1 MDANPHN
8 QPAPTADLPY
18 QGVVIEQYRGPLL
31 SQPQTRSGIS
41 VSHTPDYSA
50 PLFAFDVPPPEWL
63 AEQPQPR
70 RPTRLRRWLTRMFRS
85 DDEVLNSAKRGW
97 GWMLIVLACYLMIA
111 ITSRFP
117 GNESGFIYLVYAVA
131 VTASCLSPLP
141 ILVLLPLALKDS
153 VISLRNY
160 RHSQYPRLALRFSF
174 VTFVVSTILLVI
186 TLWSVVQIG
195 IVMSDLGK
203 Y

>member
-8 QPAPTADLPY
+8 QPTDAHPPY

-85 DDEVLNSAKRGW
+85 DDEVLNAAKRGL
-97 GWMLIVLACYLMIA
+97 GWLVISFLCIFLEAVMATFMSYSAPALFIVIAFLTYCMLIVAIPFFLIASLADAVQGLRRFRRSSQPNTALHLSIA
-111 ITSRFP
+111 T
-117 GNESGFIYLVYAVA
+117 
-131 VTASCLSPLP
+131 LS
-141 ILVLLPLALKDS
+141 
-153 VISLRNY
+153 
-160 RHSQYPRLALRFSF
+160 
-174 VTFVVSTILLVI
+174 T
-186 TLWSVVQIG
+186 G
-195 IVMSDLGK
+195 IVLVMFLFFILFWLSQTIIIPD
-203 Y
+203 